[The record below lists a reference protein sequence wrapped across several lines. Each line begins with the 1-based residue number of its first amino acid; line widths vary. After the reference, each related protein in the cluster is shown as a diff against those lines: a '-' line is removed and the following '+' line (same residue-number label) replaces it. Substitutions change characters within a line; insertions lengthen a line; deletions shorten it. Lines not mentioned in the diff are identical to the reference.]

1 MNTYS
6 SDHVTKTQIYL
17 NINEVQFVNWEVVM
31 QLIEDNL
38 DEIDNE
44 VQINIKAY

>member
-17 NINEVQFVNWEVVM
+17 NINEVQFVSWEVVM

-38 DEIDNE
+38 DEIGNDRS
-44 VQINIKAY
+44 IN